1 MGEELEGWE
10 ATDAPVDGYA
20 SEGEL
25 DTRKLMAKKNRKN
38 KKSGGFQSMGLS
50 GPVLQGVLK
59 NGYKVPTPIQR
70 KTVPLILEGK
80 DVVAMARTG
89 SGKTACFLIPLFERL
104 QTHSAKTGARA
115 LILSPTRELA
125 LQTLRFTKEMGR
137 FTGLRAAV
145 VLGGDSLEG
154 QFAAMHDNPDIIIA
168 TPGRLMHVCVEMNLK
183 LTSVEYVVYDEA
195 DRLFEMGF
203 EEQLTE
209 IQKRL
214 PETRQTLLFSAT
226 LPKMLVEFA
235 RAGLTDPVLIR
246 LDTEHVLSENL
257 KMGFFKCNTEDK
269 LGLLYHLLQHVIGDQ
284 EQTVIF
290 AATKHHVEYLHL
302 ALDLAHIPNTYCYS
316 SLDPTA
322 RKINIAKFQTKKVRC
337 FLVTD
342 VAARGI
348 DIPMLDNVVNFNFP
362 AKPKLF
368 VHRVGRVARAGR
380 SGVAYSFVAPD
391 EAAYLMDLHLFLSK
405 DLRIAPH
412 PPDLTKKE
420 DWNYMYGCVPQT
432 VLDDELEEIT
442 HLHNTSLE
450 LRSLKDSI
458 TGAYKQYIKCRP
470 APSTE
475 SVKRMKENER
485 LCVIG
490 YHPLLVDAA
499 SDTEEQRLA
508 MLHSLKNLQPKGT
521 VFEMIKNRKES
532 NVRSITSMKEKRDF
546 DGRRI
551 EAFHKQLKVQQ
562 EARQEKET
570 KAKQAQELVRRLEQS
585 TEDEVKNTFSSI
597 VGPKKKEREDDS
609 ITNGVGGL
617 KRKVHEGSG
626 NQLTSKAK
634 KAKKTQDFKDK
645 DFYIP
650 YTKDNMFAEDG
661 YSLGS
666 SFQKEAEA
674 SQLDLVQD
682 DDSLQRKTSA
692 LHKWDRQKKKF
703 VGTQIQQKRIKTES
717 GVWIAASY
725 KTDRYKKWIEKG
737 KRKIIEE
744 NSDEE
749 EGEGNQGNVSNKNG
763 KTFKAVRPRSYNKAH
778 PLLRN
783 QKGPKR
789 GYKREL
795 KTQDEIVKETKRLE
809 AERQKHIE
817 GRMKNLMK
825 RKKAHGNPG
834 NKGKNQNN
842 STPRGKGNNQQRG
855 KSKGRKW

>member
-10 ATDAPVDGYA
+10 ATDAPLDGYA

-59 NGYKVPTPIQR
+59 KGYKVPTPIQR
-70 KTVPLILEGK
+70 KTIPLILEGK

-115 LILSPTRELA
+115 LVLSPTRELA

-269 LGLLYHLLQHVIGDQ
+269 LGLLYHLLQHVISDQ

-348 DIPMLDNVVNFNFP
+348 DIPMLDNVINFNFP

-412 PPDLTKKE
+412 PPDLSKKE
-420 DWNYMYGCVPQT
+420 DWNYMYGSIPQT
-432 VLDDELEEIT
+432 VLDDELEEIM

-450 LRSLKDSI
+450 LRKLKDSV
-458 TGAYKQYIKCRP
+458 TGAYKQYVKCRP

-499 SDTEEQRLA
+499 SNTEEQRLA
-508 MLHSLKNLQPKGT
+508 LLHSLKNLQPKGT

-532 NVRSITSMKEKRDF
+532 NVRSITNMKEKRDF

-551 EAFHKQLKVQQ
+551 EAFHKNLKMQQ

-570 KAKQAQELVRRLEQS
+570 KAKQAQEQVRRLEQS
-585 TEDEVKNTFSSI
+585 TEDEVKSTFSSI
-597 VGPKKKEREDDS
+597 VGQKKKKEREDDS
-609 ITNGVGGL
+609 ISNGLEGL
-617 KRKVHEGSG
+617 KRKLNDIG
-626 NQLTSKAK
+626 NQTAVKQK
-634 KAKKTQDFKDK
+634 KAKKTQDFRDK

-650 YTKDNMFAEDG
+650 YTKDNVFAEDG

-725 KTDRYKKWIEKG
+725 KTNRYKKWIEKG
-737 KRKIIEE
+737 KRKIVEE

-749 EGEGNQGNVSNKNG
+749 EGEENQGKVSNKNG

-795 KTQDEIVKETKRLE
+795 KTKDEIVKETKRLE

-825 RKKAHGNPG
+825 RKKAQGSN
-834 NKGKNQNN
+834 NRKQNN
-842 STPRGKGNNQQRG
+842 SKPRGKGNNQQRG
-855 KSKGRKW
+855 KSKGHKW

>member
-1 MGEELEGWE
+1 MEEELEGWE
-10 ATDAPVDGYA
+10 ATDAPLDGYA

-25 DTRKLMAKKNRKN
+25 DTRKLIAKKN
-38 KKSGGFQSMGLS
+38 KKKKGGGFQSMGLC

-59 NGYKVPTPIQR
+59 KGYKVPTPIQR

-89 SGKTACFLIPLFERL
+89 SGKTACFLIPMFERL

-183 LTSVEYVVYDEA
+183 LSSVEYVVYDEA

-203 EEQLTE
+203 QEQLTE

-226 LPKMLVEFA
+226 LPKLLVEFA

-257 KMGFFKCNTEDK
+257 KMAFFKCNSEDK
-269 LGLLYHLLQHVIGDQ
+269 LALLYHLLQHVISDK

-302 ALDLAHIPNTYCYS
+302 ALDLASIPNTYCYS
-316 SLDPTA
+316 SLDPAA

-337 FLVTD
+337 LLVTD

-348 DIPMLDNVVNFNFP
+348 DIPLLDNVINFNFP

-380 SGVAYSFVAPD
+380 TGVAYSFIAPD
-391 EAAYLMDLHLFLSK
+391 EASYLMDLHLFLSK
-405 DLRIAPH
+405 ELRIAPH
-412 PPDLTKKE
+412 PPDLSKRE
-420 DWNYMYGCVPQT
+420 DWNYMYGSVPQT
-432 VLDDELEEIT
+432 VLDNELEQIIY
-442 HLHNTSLE
+442 LHQTSVE
-450 LRSLKDSI
+450 LSNMKVGI
-458 TGAYKQYIKCRP
+458 AGAYKQYVRCRP
-470 APSTE
+470 SSSSE

-490 YHPLLVDAA
+490 YHPLLVEGAPDQ
-499 SDTEEQRLA
+499 EEQRLA
-508 MLHSLKNLQPKGT
+508 LLHSLRNLQPKGT

-532 NVRSITSMKEKRDF
+532 SVRSITSMKEKRDF

-551 EAFHKQLKVQQ
+551 DTFHKNLKMQLA
-562 EARQEKET
+562 AREEKEA
-570 KAKQAQELVRRLEQS
+570 KAKQAQEQVERLEQS
-585 TEDEVKNTFSSI
+585 TEDEVQRTFLSI
-597 VGPKKKEREDDS
+597 VGPKGTRKQGNDINPDAA
-609 ITNGVGGL
+609 NGVTPKGK
-617 KRKVHEGSG
+617 KRKAAEESE
-626 NQLTSKAK
+626 NQIPSKAR
-634 KAKKTQDFKDK
+634 KTKEMQDFKDK

-650 YTKDNMFAEDG
+650 YTKDNVFAEDG

-666 SFQKEAEA
+666 SFQKEAEM
-674 SQLDLVQD
+674 SQMDLVQD
-682 DDSLQRKTSA
+682 DESLQRKTTA
-692 LHKWDRQKKKF
+692 LHKWDRQKKRF
-703 VGTQIQQKRIKTES
+703 VGTQVQQKRIKTES

-725 KTDRYKKWIEKG
+725 KTNRYQKWVEKG
-737 KRKIIEE
+737 KRKLVEDD
-744 NSDEE
+744 NSDD
-749 EGEGNQGNVSNKNG
+749 EGGGGGGGNQGKGAKNKG
-763 KTFKAVRPRSYNKAH
+763 KNFTAVRPRSYNKAH
-778 PLLRN
+778 PLLRDK
-783 QKGPKR
+783 KGPKR

-795 KTQDEIVKETKRLE
+795 RTQDEIVKETKRIE
-809 AERQKHIE
+809 TERQKHIE
-817 GRMKNLMK
+817 EIGR
-825 RKKAHGNPG
+825 AHV
-834 NKGKNQNN
+834 
-842 STPRGKGNNQQRG
+842 
-855 KSKGRKW
+855 

>member
-10 ATDAPVDGYA
+10 ATDAPLDGYA

-59 NGYKVPTPIQR
+59 KGYKVPTPIQR
-70 KTVPLILEGK
+70 KTIPLILEGK

-115 LILSPTRELA
+115 LVLSPTRELA

-269 LGLLYHLLQHVIGDQ
+269 LGLLYHLLQHVISDQ

-348 DIPMLDNVVNFNFP
+348 DIPMLDNVINFNFP

-412 PPDLTKKE
+412 PPDLSKKE
-420 DWNYMYGCVPQT
+420 DWNYMYGSIPQT
-432 VLDDELEEIT
+432 VLDDELEEIM

-450 LRSLKDSI
+450 LRKLKDSV
-458 TGAYKQYIKCRP
+458 TGAYKQYVKCRP

-499 SDTEEQRLA
+499 SNTEEQRLA
-508 MLHSLKNLQPKGT
+508 LLHSLKNLQPKGT

-551 EAFHKQLKVQQ
+551 EAFHKNLKMQQ

-570 KAKQAQELVRRLEQS
+570 KAKQAQEQVRRLEQS
-585 TEDEVKNTFSSI
+585 TEDEVKSTFSSI
-597 VGPKKKEREDDS
+597 VGQKKKKEREDDS
-609 ITNGVGGL
+609 ISNGLEGL
-617 KRKVHEGSG
+617 KRKLNDIG
-626 NQLTSKAK
+626 NQIAVKQK
-634 KAKKTQDFKDK
+634 KAKKTQDFRDK

-650 YTKDNMFAEDG
+650 YTKDNVFAEDG

-725 KTDRYKKWIEKG
+725 KTNRYKKWIEKG
-737 KRKIIEE
+737 KRKIVEE

-749 EGEGNQGNVSNKNG
+749 EGEENQGKVSNKNG

-795 KTQDEIVKETKRLE
+795 KTKDEIVKETKRLE

-825 RKKAHGNPG
+825 RKKAQGSN
-834 NKGKNQNN
+834 NRKQNN
-842 STPRGKGNNQQRG
+842 SKPRGKGNNQQRG
-855 KSKGRKW
+855 KSKGHKW

>member
-10 ATDAPVDGYA
+10 ATDAPLDGYA

-59 NGYKVPTPIQR
+59 KGYKVPTPIQR
-70 KTVPLILEGK
+70 KTIPLILEGK

-115 LILSPTRELA
+115 LVLSPTRELA

-269 LGLLYHLLQHVIGDQ
+269 LGLLYHLLQHVISDQ

-348 DIPMLDNVVNFNFP
+348 DIPMLDNVINFNFP

-412 PPDLTKKE
+412 PPDLSKKE
-420 DWNYMYGCVPQT
+420 DWNYMYGSIPQT
-432 VLDDELEEIT
+432 VLDDELEEIM

-450 LRSLKDSI
+450 LRKLKDSV
-458 TGAYKQYIKCRP
+458 TGAYKQYVKCRP

-499 SDTEEQRLA
+499 SNTEEQRLA
-508 MLHSLKNLQPKGT
+508 LLHSLKNLQPKGT

-551 EAFHKQLKVQQ
+551 EAFHKNLKMQQ

-570 KAKQAQELVRRLEQS
+570 KAKQAQEQVRRLEQS
-585 TEDEVKNTFSSI
+585 TEDEVKSTFSSI
-597 VGPKKKEREDDS
+597 VGQKKKKEREDDS
-609 ITNGVGGL
+609 ISNGLEGL
-617 KRKVHEGSG
+617 KRKLNDIG
-626 NQLTSKAK
+626 NQIAVKQK
-634 KAKKTQDFKDK
+634 KAKKTQDFRDK

-650 YTKDNMFAEDG
+650 YTKDNVFAEDG

-725 KTDRYKKWIEKG
+725 KTNRYKKWIEKG
-737 KRKIIEE
+737 KRKIVEE

-749 EGEGNQGNVSNKNG
+749 EGEENQGKVSNKNG
-763 KTFKAVRPRSYNKAH
+763 KTFKVVRPRSYNKAH

-795 KTQDEIVKETKRLE
+795 KTKDEIVKETKRLE

-825 RKKAHGNPG
+825 RKKAQGSN
-834 NKGKNQNN
+834 NRKQNN
-842 STPRGKGNNQQRG
+842 SKPRGKGNNQQRG
-855 KSKGRKW
+855 KSKGHKW

>member
-458 TGAYKQYIKCRP
+458 TEHTS
-470 APSTE
+470 STL
-475 SVKRMKENER
+475 S
-485 LCVIG
+485 
-490 YHPLLVDAA
+490 A
-499 SDTEEQRLA
+499 
-508 MLHSLKNLQPKGT
+508 
-521 VFEMIKNRKES
+521 
-532 NVRSITSMKEKRDF
+532 
-546 DGRRI
+546 
-551 EAFHKQLKVQQ
+551 VQH
-562 EARQEKET
+562 R
-570 KAKQAQELVRRLEQS
+570 
-585 TEDEVKNTFSSI
+585 
-597 VGPKKKEREDDS
+597 
-609 ITNGVGGL
+609 
-617 KRKVHEGSG
+617 
-626 NQLTSKAK
+626 
-634 KAKKTQDFKDK
+634 
-645 DFYIP
+645 
-650 YTKDNMFAEDG
+650 
-661 YSLGS
+661 
-666 SFQKEAEA
+666 
-674 SQLDLVQD
+674 
-682 DDSLQRKTSA
+682 A
-692 LHKWDRQKKKF
+692 LR
-703 VGTQIQQKRIKTES
+703 V
-717 GVWIAASY
+717 
-725 KTDRYKKWIEKG
+725 
-737 KRKIIEE
+737 
-744 NSDEE
+744 
-749 EGEGNQGNVSNKNG
+749 
-763 KTFKAVRPRSYNKAH
+763 
-778 PLLRN
+778 
-783 QKGPKR
+783 
-789 GYKREL
+789 
-795 KTQDEIVKETKRLE
+795 
-809 AERQKHIE
+809 
-817 GRMKNLMK
+817 
-825 RKKAHGNPG
+825 
-834 NKGKNQNN
+834 
-842 STPRGKGNNQQRG
+842 
-855 KSKGRKW
+855 

>member
-10 ATDAPVDGYA
+10 ATDAPLDGYA

-59 NGYKVPTPIQR
+59 KGYKVPTPIQR
-70 KTVPLILEGK
+70 KTMPLILEGK

-115 LILSPTRELA
+115 LVLSPTRELA

-269 LGLLYHLLQHVIGDQ
+269 LGLLYHLLQHVISDQ

-348 DIPMLDNVVNFNFP
+348 DIPMLDNVINFNFP

-412 PPDLTKKE
+412 PPDLSKKE
-420 DWNYMYGCVPQT
+420 DWNYMYGSIPQT
-432 VLDDELEEIT
+432 VLDDELEEIM

-450 LRSLKDSI
+450 LRKLKDSV
-458 TGAYKQYIKCRP
+458 TGAYKQYVKCRP

-508 MLHSLKNLQPKGT
+508 LLHSLKNLQPKGT

-551 EAFHKQLKVQQ
+551 EAFHKNLKMQQ

-570 KAKQAQELVRRLEQS
+570 KAKQAQEQVGRLEQS
-585 TEDEVKNTFSSI
+585 TEDEVKSTFSSI
-597 VGPKKKEREDDS
+597 VGQKKKKEREDDS
-609 ITNGVGGL
+609 ISNGLEGL
-617 KRKVHEGSG
+617 KRKLNDSG
-626 NQLTSKAK
+626 NQTTVKQK
-634 KAKKTQDFKDK
+634 KAKKTQDFRDK

-650 YTKDNMFAEDG
+650 YTKDNVFAEDG

-692 LHKWDRQKKKF
+692 LHRWDRQKKKF

-725 KTDRYKKWIEKG
+725 KTNRYKKWIEKG
-737 KRKIIEE
+737 KRKIVEE

-749 EGEGNQGNVSNKNG
+749 EGEENQGKVSNKNG

-795 KTQDEIVKETKRLE
+795 KTKDEIVKETKRLE

-825 RKKAHGNPG
+825 RKKVQGSN
-834 NKGKNQNN
+834 NKKQNN
-842 STPRGKGNNQQRG
+842 SKPRGKGNNQQRG

>member
-10 ATDAPVDGYA
+10 ATDAPLDGYA

-59 NGYKVPTPIQR
+59 KGYKVPTPIQR
-70 KTVPLILEGK
+70 KTIPLILEGK

-115 LILSPTRELA
+115 LVLSPTRELA

-269 LGLLYHLLQHVIGDQ
+269 LGLLYHLLQHVISDQ

-348 DIPMLDNVVNFNFP
+348 DIPMLDNVINFNFP

-412 PPDLTKKE
+412 PPDLSKKE
-420 DWNYMYGCVPQT
+420 DWNYMYGSIPQT
-432 VLDDELEEIT
+432 VLDDELEEIM

-450 LRSLKDSI
+450 LRKLKDSV
-458 TGAYKQYIKCRP
+458 TGAYKQYVKCRP

-499 SDTEEQRLA
+499 SNTEEQRLA
-508 MLHSLKNLQPKGT
+508 LLHSLKNLQPKGT

-551 EAFHKQLKVQQ
+551 EAFHKNLKMQQ

-570 KAKQAQELVRRLEQS
+570 KAKQAQEQVRRLEQS
-585 TEDEVKNTFSSI
+585 TEDEVKSTFSSI
-597 VGPKKKEREDDS
+597 VGQKKKKEREDDS
-609 ITNGVGGL
+609 ISNGLEGL
-617 KRKVHEGSG
+617 KRKLNDIG
-626 NQLTSKAK
+626 NQTAVKQK
-634 KAKKTQDFKDK
+634 KAKKTQDFRDK

-650 YTKDNMFAEDG
+650 YTKDNVFAEDG

-725 KTDRYKKWIEKG
+725 KTNRYKKWIEKG
-737 KRKIIEE
+737 KRKIVEE

-749 EGEGNQGNVSNKNG
+749 EGEENQGKVSNKNG

-795 KTQDEIVKETKRLE
+795 KTKDEIVKETKRLE

-825 RKKAHGNPG
+825 RKKAQGSN
-834 NKGKNQNN
+834 NRKQNN
-842 STPRGKGNNQQRG
+842 SKPRGKGNNQQRG
-855 KSKGRKW
+855 KSKGHKW

>member
-10 ATDAPVDGYA
+10 VTDAPLDGYA

-59 NGYKVPTPIQR
+59 KGYKVPTPIQR
-70 KTVPLILEGK
+70 KTIPLILEGK

-115 LILSPTRELA
+115 LVLSPTRELA

-269 LGLLYHLLQHVIGDQ
+269 LGLLYHLLQHVISDQ

-348 DIPMLDNVVNFNFP
+348 DIPMLDNVINFNFP

-412 PPDLTKKE
+412 PPDLSKKE
-420 DWNYMYGCVPQT
+420 DWNYMYGSIPQT
-432 VLDDELEEIT
+432 VLDDELEEIM

-450 LRSLKDSI
+450 LRKLKDSV
-458 TGAYKQYIKCRP
+458 TGAYKQYVKCRP

-499 SDTEEQRLA
+499 SNTEEQRLA
-508 MLHSLKNLQPKGT
+508 LLHSLKNLQPKGT

-551 EAFHKQLKVQQ
+551 EAFHKNLKMQQ

-570 KAKQAQELVRRLEQS
+570 KAKQAQEQVRRLEQS
-585 TEDEVKNTFSSI
+585 TEDEVKSTFSSI
-597 VGPKKKEREDDS
+597 VGQKKKKEREDDS
-609 ITNGVGGL
+609 ISNGLEGL
-617 KRKVHEGSG
+617 KRKLNDIG
-626 NQLTSKAK
+626 NQIAVKQK
-634 KAKKTQDFKDK
+634 KAKKTQDFRDK

-650 YTKDNMFAEDG
+650 YTKDNVFAEDG

-725 KTDRYKKWIEKG
+725 KTNRYKKWIEKG
-737 KRKIIEE
+737 KRKIVEE

-749 EGEGNQGNVSNKNG
+749 EGEENQGKVSNKNG

-795 KTQDEIVKETKRLE
+795 KTKDEIVKETKRLE

-825 RKKAHGNPG
+825 RKKAQGSN
-834 NKGKNQNN
+834 NRKQNN
-842 STPRGKGNNQQRG
+842 SKPRGKGNNQQRG
-855 KSKGRKW
+855 KSKGHKW